1 MDEYGIH
8 HIESIKK
15 TKYRARIRRSKMH
28 FWDLVFYLKDY
39 EGVKNMSYDEF
50 QEAYTAYEM
59 FSEEIENETKGGS

>member
-1 MDEYGIH
+1 
-8 HIESIKK
+8 
-15 TKYRARIRRSKMH
+15 MH

-59 FSEEIENETKGGS
+59 FSEEIEKETKKGGS